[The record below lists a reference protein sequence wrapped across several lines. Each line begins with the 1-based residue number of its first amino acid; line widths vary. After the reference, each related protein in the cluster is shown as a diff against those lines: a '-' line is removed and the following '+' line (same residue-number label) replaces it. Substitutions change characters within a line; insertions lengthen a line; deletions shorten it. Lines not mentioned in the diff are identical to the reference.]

1 MHVLVGLLC
10 QFWINGRFQTCSR
23 TWTRLTWSPSPG
35 PVWPPMR
42 LQHKAAIPH
51 RVRRASISHC
61 SKRRCLNVL
70 LLASLSWCSH
80 SLSLSL
86 CTQLLVRTMLRL
98 PTWCGE
104 LLEVYSMSPRV
115 WWVQRWVGWPGWVA
129 EAWRSPSQ
137 LWPRYPWWGWDLWRT
152 ECPPWPGASRQSA
165 RQWLQN
171 CLSRPRK
178 TRPSD
183 KEDATG
189 TDSPLTQTCN
199 YM

>member
-86 CTQLLVRTMLRL
+86 
-98 PTWCGE
+98 
-104 LLEVYSMSPRV
+104 YSASGKDHVASSNNMVWRV
-115 WWVQRWVGWPGWVA
+115 TGGLFNVTKGVVGAAVGGVAWVGGRSLEITKSAVTTVPLMGVGLVKDGVSAVA
-129 EAWRSPSQ
+129 GGVSTVGSSVAAKLPFTSKKDKAEWQGR
-137 LWPRYPWWGWDLWRT
+137 RYRDWFT
-152 ECPPWPGASRQSA
+152 F
-165 RQWLQN
+165 
-171 CLSRPRK
+171 
-178 TRPSD
+178 
-183 KEDATG
+183 
-189 TDSPLTQTCN
+189 DSN
-199 YM
+199 M